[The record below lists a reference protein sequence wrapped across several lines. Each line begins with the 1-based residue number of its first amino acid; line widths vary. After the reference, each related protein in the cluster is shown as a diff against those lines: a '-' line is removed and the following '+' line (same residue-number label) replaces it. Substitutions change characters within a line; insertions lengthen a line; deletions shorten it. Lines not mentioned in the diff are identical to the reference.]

1 MIILFKY
8 LGFRRYIMETGAP
21 ADSIKTIFILLS
33 VLSNSQKSKTKS
45 KRELNQ
51 VLSGVK
57 LNKFFTF
64 IFN

>member
-1 MIILFKY
+1 
-8 LGFRRYIMETGAP
+8 METGAP